1 MPTRGLALDP
11 HALAALADL
20 VGDDPEAITEIV
32 EAFLEDAPDRLA
44 EIRTGLAG
52 DDLELVR
59 RAAHTLKANGLTFG
73 ALEFATAC
81 RGARANGEAR

>member
-1 MPTRGLALDP
+1 MPARGLALDP

-44 EIRTGLAG
+44 EIRTGLAS
-52 DDLELVR
+52 R
-59 RAAHTLKANGLTFG
+59 
-73 ALEFATAC
+73 
-81 RGARANGEAR
+81 